1 MNTIII
7 EHADQSTTELLQRLA
22 EQLGLSFKTKK
33 ERKEP
38 GVVTNPELLKT
49 IADYESGRIKPIEIN
64 LEELKQNLLHA

>member
-22 EQLGLSFKTKK
+22 EKLGLSFKTKK

-38 GVVTNPELLKT
+38 GVVTNPELLKRME
-49 IADYESGRIKPIEIN
+49 AIEN
-64 LEELKQNLLHA
+64 GTAELIDMSIDELRKLTHA